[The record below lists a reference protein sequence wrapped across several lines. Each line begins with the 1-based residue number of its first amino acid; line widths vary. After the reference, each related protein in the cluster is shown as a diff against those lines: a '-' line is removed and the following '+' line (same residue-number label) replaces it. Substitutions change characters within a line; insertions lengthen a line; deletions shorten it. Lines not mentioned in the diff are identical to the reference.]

1 MPGFITTWN
10 WSGWAVLRVGWMSN
24 TTKYRLNI
32 IKEEVG

>member
-24 TTKYRLNI
+24 TKYRLNI